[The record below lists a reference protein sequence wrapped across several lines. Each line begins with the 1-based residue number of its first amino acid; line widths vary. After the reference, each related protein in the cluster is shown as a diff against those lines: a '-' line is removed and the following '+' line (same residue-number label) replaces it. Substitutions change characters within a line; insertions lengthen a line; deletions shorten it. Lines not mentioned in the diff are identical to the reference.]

1 MYIYG
6 YVTADNRLASDITP
20 CNKAKIKIK
29 IRYVMTYEGLVESNV
44 TDKTK
49 SWIWLKDNKIHTW
62 KSQSENLFEELSF
75 LLNRST
81 YTEGGFRGIGNN
93 CTPVT

>member
-20 CNKAKIKIK
+20 CNKAKIK

-75 LLNRST
+75 LLKRST
-81 YTEGGFRGIGNN
+81 YTERGGGVRGIGNN
-93 CTPVT
+93 RTPVT

>member
-1 MYIYG
+1 MKLITILTFLVYVLNFLTLEQGKCMYLYG
-6 YVTADNRLASDITP
+6 YVTADNRLASDIAP

-49 SWIWLKDNKIHTW
+49 
-62 KSQSENLFEELSF
+62 
-75 LLNRST
+75 
-81 YTEGGFRGIGNN
+81 
-93 CTPVT
+93 

>member
-1 MYIYG
+1 MYLYG
-6 YVTADNRLASDITP
+6 YVTSDITS

-62 KSQSENLFEELSF
+62 KSQSENLIWRIIISFEQINL
-75 LLNRST
+75 
-81 YTEGGFRGIGNN
+81 YWMGGGG
-93 CTPVT
+93 